1 MRLSVIAL
9 AATMAIA
16 GCSIFQPIGDLPAQ
30 RLQTDWAVQ
39 LYQLEDFAYQP
50 IEAGRPLWLSSPAAP
65 AGGLLVVPSADR
77 RVRGIEAATG
87 RVLWEIETRG
97 PNVARP
103 TAVDEDVLVGSMDGR
118 LYRLHQRN
126 GGLVWRS
133 DLIGRGD
140 LTSDIVTSGER
151 AFVTTTDNRIS
162 ALSLADGSVLW
173 DRSRPHRGEFTIT
186 GQAGPALHGDT
197 VITGFSDGELVAM
210 ALSDGATVWSADLSN
225 ERTEFADVDST
236 PVMAGDTL
244 VVSGYASGLYGV
256 DPADGAILWQVP
268 GEAYGTVATLDRMVY
283 VPQADGHVLAVDAA
297 DGEVLWR
304 TTVFKGVPRTP
315 AVTRRYV
322 MVPVEKRLLLLDRG
336 TGRVITAYDD
346 TYGFAA
352 TPEVAWG
359 TAYTPGNSGW
369 LYALAVY

>member
-1 MRLSVIAL
+1 MI
-9 AATMAIA
+9 
-16 GCSIFQPIGDLPAQ
+16 QPIGDLPAQ
-30 RLQTDWAVQ
+30 RLQTDWAVH
-39 LYQLEDFAYQP
+39 LYELEDFAYHP
-50 IEAGRPLWLSSPAAP
+50 IEAGRPLWVGSASSPD
-65 AGGLLVVPSADR
+65 GGLLVVPSADR
-77 RVRGIEAATG
+77 RVRGIVAATG
-87 RVLWEIETRG
+87 RILWEVETRG

-103 TAVDEDVLVGSMDGR
+103 TAVDDDVLVGSMDGR

-133 DLIGRGD
+133 ELVGRGD
-140 LTSDIVTSGER
+140 LTSDIAVAGDR

-186 GQAGPALHGDT
+186 GQSGPVVHEDT
-197 VITGFSDGELVAM
+197 VITGFSDGQLVAM
-210 ALSDGATVWSADLSN
+210 ATSDGATVWAVDLSA

-236 PVMAGDTL
+236 PVLVGETL
-244 VVSGYASGLYGV
+244 VVSAYASGLYGV
-256 DPADGAILWQVP
+256 DASDGAILWQVP
-268 GEAYGTVATLDRMVY
+268 GEAYGTAATLDRMVY
-283 VPQADGHVLAVDAA
+283 VSQADGHVLAVDAA
-297 DGEVLWR
+297 DGAVLWR
-304 TTVFKGVPRTP
+304 TTVHKGVPRLP

-322 MVPVEKRLLLLDRG
+322 MVPVEDRLLLLDRG